1 MAWSGGTFSRV
12 EDFTA
17 DAANG
22 IPISSVNMDSEMD
35 NLAAG
40 INSCLHLGGT
50 NSPTANVDWGGFK
63 ITDIADATTRTGVPA
78 VKQLQDSGLTYVASD
93 TGSANAYAI
102 APSPAITAYAAG
114 QRFQFVPAN
123 KNTGAATLAVSGLT
137 AKNIKMLDGT
147 DPPRNAV
154 HTSQIADVM
163 YNGTSFILL
172 NPAAPFI
179 GAFCSTIGGAAQA
192 VVTATPTAITFGS
205 EAYDTDA
212 FHDTGSNTS
221 RLTIP
226 AGVTY
231 ARISAGAIFSMGAT
245 ADLYAQLRIYK
256 NGAVEYIA
264 GAMHTSTSTAD
275 NSTFVSI
282 TSPVLAVTATHY
294 YEVYVEHNKGSD
306 ADVNAFFG
314 IEIIR

>member
-1 MAWSGGTFSRV
+1 MSWSGGAFTRV
-12 EDFTA
+12 HDWTT

-22 IPISSVNMDSEMD
+22 LAISSTRMDAEDD
-35 NLAAG
+35 NFAAG
-40 INSCLHLGGT
+40 INATLHIGGT
-50 NSPTANVDWGGFK
+50 NSPTADVNWGGYK
-63 ITDIADATTRTGVPA
+63 LTNIADSTTRTGAMA
-78 VKQLQDSGLTYVASD
+78 VKQFQDSGPSYVASD

-114 QRFQFVPAN
+114 QRFQFIPAY
-123 KNTGAATLAVSGLT
+123 KNTGAATIAVSGLP
-137 AKNIKMLDGT
+137 AKNIKLMDGT
-147 DPPRNAV
+147 DPGRNML

-163 YNGTSFILL
+163 YNGTSFVLL
-172 NPAAPFI
+172 NPAKPFS

-205 EAYDTDA
+205 ESYDTDT

-231 ARISAGAIFSMGAT
+231 ARLSAGAIFSMGGT
-245 ADLYAQLRIYK
+245 ANLYAQLRIYK

-294 YEVYVEHNKGSD
+294 YEVYVTHNKGSN

-314 IEIIR
+314 IEAIR